1 MADLYK
7 SKLKI
12 FFLFF
17 YLIIF
22 VLDFYNYINFGF
34 GRLFYEMEPMFAD
47 LITIIPSKVELN
59 EIILNE
65 KLLLSS
71 TETMNRSMNYPIL
84 WVYIFDFIGNF
95 TVPHIFLGN
104 IQIIIYLFTTIAV
117 FSYFKQIKF
126 INLFIILSPPIF
138 LLFDRGNN
146 DLIIFLLILISIY
159 TNSFLSGVIIG
170 LAAAL
175 KIYPLFLFLIFLYIK
190 KKKSFFLIGFLIT
203 LPLIYFSFSDLY
215 IYITS
220 TSISFSSSFGL
231 LSFAL
236 FLKKI
241 SLILFNFSISTYLYF
256 FISIMFFIILM
267 IFLNYFLNDDLN
279 EISEKISSN
288 LSNMKLFLIFFSLSL
303 FIFIIFSSWAYRII
317 FLIPATV
324 VLINHLNITNLLNIK
339 KILTFCLIT
348 APFLTTWIILPIN
361 QILLNH
367 YSWAFYSLTV
377 LVSFSFYSL
386 ILIKILKINK
396 FNSYE

>member
-34 GRLFYEMEPMFAD
+34 GRLFYEVDPMFAD

-65 KLLLSS
+65 KLILSS

-170 LAAAL
+170 VAAAL

-324 VLINHLNITNLLNIK
+324 VLINHLKITNLLNIK

>member
-1 MADLYK
+1 
-7 SKLKI
+7 
-12 FFLFF
+12 
-17 YLIIF
+17 
-22 VLDFYNYINFGF
+22 
-34 GRLFYEMEPMFAD
+34 
-47 LITIIPSKVELN
+47 
-59 EIILNE
+59 
-65 KLLLSS
+65 
-71 TETMNRSMNYPIL
+71 MNYPIL

-256 FISIMFFIILM
+256 FISIIFFIILM

>member
-1 MADLYK
+1 MANFYK
-7 SKLKI
+7 LNLKI
-12 FFLFF
+12 FILIF

-34 GRLFYEMEPMFAD
+34 GRLFYEVEPMFAD
-47 LITIIPSKVELN
+47 LITIIPSKIELN

-65 KLLLSS
+65 KLILSS

-256 FISIMFFIILM
+256 FISIIFFIILM

>member
-1 MADLYK
+1 MANFYK
-7 SKLKI
+7 LNLKI
-12 FFLFF
+12 FILIF

-34 GRLFYEMEPMFAD
+34 GRLFYEVEPMFAD
-47 LITIIPSKVELN
+47 LITIIPSKIELN

-65 KLLLSS
+65 KLILSS

-303 FIFIIFSSWAYRII
+303 FIFIIFSNWAYRII

>member
-1 MADLYK
+1 MANFYK
-7 SKLKI
+7 LNLKI
-12 FFLFF
+12 FILIF

-34 GRLFYEMEPMFAD
+34 GRLFYEVEPMFAD
-47 LITIIPSKVELN
+47 LITIIPSKIELN

-65 KLLLSS
+65 KLILSS

-256 FISIMFFIILM
+256 FISIIFFIILM

-324 VLINHLNITNLLNIK
+324 VLINHLKITNLLNIK

>member
-1 MADLYK
+1 MVNLNK
-7 SKLKI
+7 SNLKI

-22 VLDFYNYINFGF
+22 VLDFYNFINFGF
-34 GRLFYEMEPMFAD
+34 GRLFYEVEPIFAD
-47 LITIIPSKVELN
+47 LITIIPSKVEFN
-59 EIILNE
+59 EIILSD
-65 KLLLSS
+65 KLRLSS

-104 IQIIIYLFTTIAV
+104 VQLIIYLFITIAI

-159 TNSFLSGVIIG
+159 TNSFLSGMIIG
-170 LAAAL
+170 VAAAL

-215 IYITS
+215 IYVTS

-241 SLILFNFSISTYLYF
+241 SLILFNFSISTHLYF
-256 FISIMFFIILM
+256 FISIIFFIILM

-279 EISEKISSN
+279 EISEKISTN
-288 LSNMKLFLIFFSLSL
+288 QSNMKFFLIFFSLSL
-303 FIFIIFSSWAYRII
+303 FIFIIFSSWAYRIV
-317 FLIPATV
+317 FLIPASV
-324 VLINHLNITNLLNIK
+324 VLINHLKISNLLNIK
-339 KILTFCLIT
+339 KILTFSLIT

-367 YSWAFYSLTV
+367 YSWTFYSLTT

-386 ILIKILKINK
+386 ILIRILKINK

>member
-1 MADLYK
+1 MANFYK
-7 SKLKI
+7 LNLKI

-34 GRLFYEMEPMFAD
+34 GRLFYEVDPMFAD

-367 YSWAFYSLTV
+367 YSWAFYSLIA

-396 FNSYE
+396 FKSYE